1 MNDKFIKPRPGIS
14 YKNGK
19 LYVFKKSSAMVLMG
33 WPTPM
38 AWVKRSRKG
47 WIHDRKLADKFF
59 SAHFFLEPGRPPTE
73 PPDPDDIACPDD
85 LNDPIFTEEERE
97 QRWGWHKKRVV
108 REWKEKHRMADFFD
122 AIPPDVRFALSRYST
137 RKWHLFNLFARC
149 PGAYDLHV
157 SNPALC
163 YALASSWVFHK
174 PAVQQP
180 MRAARSLIRKKQKD
194 ILRWLG
200 FPATDAVRKILRKI
214 PSSALSVETLLY
226 LRDTVQDPARVKM
239 LCHLPRLNTGVLR
252 LVTSNRLAPLLTY
265 RLLEDVALNLADD
278 NGHHTHRILID
289 TFRMDRRLGG
299 ERCPRR
305 FVSLRHLEQVH
316 NNLAEEFNI
325 LVRQQELE
333 NPDEGRA
340 SRPKLPDNF
349 PVPPYAG
356 TASIQPISTPAEL
369 LQEGIEMKHC
379 VASYTWDVA
388 EGLEYIY
395 RVVEPVRAT
404 MSICARGNT
413 WHPGQ
418 LLQAANKPVPKEI
431 KAQLFRELLASR
443 QQRSVPIKPEMMP
456 EEEGG
461 AEEAPMFAPGIPYDD
476 QGVVVADM
484 SAEMA
489 EVVNRV
495 RGMFTAA

>member
-1 MNDKFIKPRPGIS
+1 MKSDFHKGRWGTCF
-14 YKNGK
+14 KNGK
-19 LYVFKKSSAMVLMG
+19 LYDFDKSSVLVMKG
-33 WPTPM
+33 WPDPR
-38 AWVKRSRKG
+38 AWVKNSRKG
-47 WIHDRKLADKFF
+47 WHHDRKKADKFF
-59 SAHFFLEPGRPPTE
+59 SAHFFLECGRPPAE
-73 PPDPDDIACPDD
+73 PPSPDEIECPHY
-85 LNDPIFTEEERE
+85 LNHPDVADEERE
-97 QRWGWHKKRVV
+97 QNWEWHRKTVV
-108 REWKEKHRMADFFD
+108 REWKEKHQMADFFD
-122 AIPPDVRFALSRYST
+122 GIPPDIRYALSSYST
-137 RKWHLFNLFARC
+137 RKWHLFNLLARC

-174 PAVQQP
+174 PAVLQP

-226 LRDTVQDPARVKM
+226 LRDTVRDPARVKT
-239 LCHLPRLNTGVLR
+239 LCHLPRLNTGALR

-265 RLLEDVALNLADD
+265 RLLEDVALNVAD
-278 NGHHTHRILID
+278 NGEHHTHRILID

-333 NPDEGRA
+333 NPNEGRG
-340 SRPKLPDNF
+340 SRPELPDNF
-349 PVPPYAG
+349 PTPPFAG

-395 RVVEPVRAT
+395 RVLEPVRAT

-413 WHPGQ
+413 WEPGQ
-418 LLQAANKPVPKEI
+418 LLQAANKPVPKEV

-443 QQRSVPIKPEMMP
+443 KQRSVPIKPELMP
-456 EEEGG
+456 VEQGG
-461 AEEAPMFAPGIPYDD
+461 VVGAPIVAPGIPYDE
-476 QGVVVADM
+476 QGVAVADM
-484 SAEMA
+484 STEMA